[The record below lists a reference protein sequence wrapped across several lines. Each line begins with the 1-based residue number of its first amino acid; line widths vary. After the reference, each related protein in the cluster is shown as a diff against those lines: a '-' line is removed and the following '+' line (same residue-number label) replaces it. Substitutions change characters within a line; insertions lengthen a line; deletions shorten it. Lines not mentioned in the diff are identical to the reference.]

1 MENLNQ
7 EKIKQ
12 TPEYQQFIKEL
23 DEEKGDVSAE
33 EIKKTEEAFEAEE
46 ITEQLDEEIAKAEP
60 AERRMGEKS
69 DYYRQFY
76 NRILKVPAEQRKEE
90 MDKLEI
96 ELNKEAQKKLTPEL
110 KIKISSYN
118 ALAKN
123 FPGFDFSEK
132 EQEVISKPWKIHEVS
147 DDEMIVE
154 TEGEKPP
161 ELTREKERELL
172 KEVERKETREKI
184 EREMKSP
191 KIELAPEYQA
201 EIQEMEK
208 KEQQEI
214 AKLQKQIVEASK
226 DEEIKEIIS
235 GFEPE
240 KFVKTRQNFFDI
252 QRDLMDAYNFVPG
265 GGFRNTLRVLFKK
278 PKVFSDF
285 LKLKKKYNK
294 LNEYISKQGDIVYSY
309 LETTEKPVLPEKEE
323 KKIQDVDV
331 INRLEMGATKTP
343 DILKKYE
350 TDIFELEKQIKESKK
365 NKEIAEVIDFSA
377 KEYFEDYVNMLSLQ
391 DELMENFGF
400 VVGKSGTRNLWEAA
414 KRGELK
420 TYRYL
425 KKTYDYFIDQLN
437 KKEKALAYLGTDKL
451 AKAKLDTKKIRN
463 YKQPEL
469 WERLKK
475 VMGE

>member
-1 MENLNQ
+1 MENINH
-7 EKIKQ
+7 EKTKK

-33 EIKKTEEAFEAEE
+33 EIKKVGEVFEAEE
-46 ITEQLDEEIAKAEP
+46 ITEQLDKEIAKAEP

-76 NRILKVPAEQRKEE
+76 NRILNISAEQRKAEL
-90 MDKLEI
+90 DKLEI

-110 KIKISSYN
+110 KIKISAYN

-123 FPGFDFSEK
+123 FPNFDFGKK
-132 EQEVISKPWKIHEVS
+132 EQEIISKPWKTHEVS
-147 DDEMIVE
+147 DEMIVE
-154 TEGEKPP
+154 AEGEEPP
-161 ELTREKERELL
+161 VLTREKERELL
-172 KEVERKETREKI
+172 KEAEKKETREKI
-184 EREMKSP
+184 EKEMKKP
-191 KIELAPEYQA
+191 KIELSPEYQA
-201 EIQEMEK
+201 EIQKIEREEK
-208 KEQQEI
+208 QEI
-214 AKLQKQIVEASK
+214 EKLQKQITEASK

-240 KFVKTRQNFFDI
+240 KFIKTRQNFFDI

-278 PKVFSDF
+278 PKVFNDF

-294 LNEYISKQGDIVYSY
+294 LNKYISEQGDIVYSY
-309 LETTEKPVLPEKEE
+309 LETTEKPVLSEKEA

-331 INRLEMGATKTP
+331 INRLEMEAAKAP
-343 DILKKYE
+343 NILKKYE
-350 TDIFELEKQIKESKK
+350 ADIFELEKQIKESKK
-365 NKEIAEVIDFSA
+365 NKEIAEVINFSA
-377 KEYFEDYVNMLSLQ
+377 KEYFEDYVNMLSFQ

-400 VVGKSGTRNLWEAA
+400 VAGKSGSRNLWEAA

-425 KKTYDYFIDQLN
+425 KKTYDYFIDQLD
-437 KKEKALAYLGTDKL
+437 KKEKALVYLGTDKL

-475 VMGE
+475 AIGE